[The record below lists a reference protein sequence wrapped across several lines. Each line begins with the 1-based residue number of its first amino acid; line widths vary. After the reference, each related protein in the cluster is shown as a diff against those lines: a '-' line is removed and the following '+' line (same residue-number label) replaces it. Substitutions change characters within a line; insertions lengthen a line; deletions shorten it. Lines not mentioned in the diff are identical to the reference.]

1 MNIAEAHRLKV
12 LETEVASFKRQVADL
27 TRRLD
32 DLSAAE
38 RARTDRENDTTLRL
52 KKSG

>member
-1 MNIAEAHRLKV
+1 MNIAEASRMRELTSRVDH
-12 LETEVASFKRQVADL
+12 LERQVADL

-32 DLSAAE
+32 DLSKAE
-38 RARTDRENDTTLRL
+38 RAKEDSTLRL

>member
-1 MNIAEAHRLKV
+1 MNIAEASRMRELLARV
-12 LETEVASFKRQVADL
+12 DSLERQVADL

-32 DLSAAE
+32 DMSKAE
-38 RARTDRENDTTLRL
+38 RAKDDSTLRL

>member
-1 MNIAEAHRLKV
+1 MNIAEAHRLKA
-12 LETEVASFKRQVADL
+12 LEAAVDTLKRQVADL

-32 DLSAAE
+32 DFSTAE
-38 RARTDRENDTTLRL
+38 RAKEDGTLRL

>member
-1 MNIAEAHRLKV
+1 MNIAEAHRLKA
-12 LETEVASFKRQVADL
+12 LEAEVASLTRQVADL

-32 DLSAAE
+32 DFSKAE
-38 RARTDRENDTTLRL
+38 RAKEDSTLRL

>member
-1 MNIAEAHRLKV
+1 MNIAEAHRLKA
-12 LETEVASFKRQVADL
+12 LESEVADLKRQVADL

-32 DLSAAE
+32 DFSKAE
-38 RARTDRENDTTLRL
+38 RAKDDSTLRL

>member
-1 MNIAEAHRLKV
+1 MNIAEASRMRELLARV
-12 LETEVASFKRQVADL
+12 DSLERQVADL

-32 DLSAAE
+32 DLSKAE
-38 RARTDRENDTTLRL
+38 RAKDDSTLRL

>member
-1 MNIAEAHRLKV
+1 MNIAEAARMRELVSRVDH
-12 LETEVASFKRQVADL
+12 LERQVADL

-32 DLSAAE
+32 DFSKAE
-38 RARTDRENDTTLRL
+38 RTKEDSTLRL

>member
-1 MNIAEAHRLKV
+1 MNIAEASRMRELLARV
-12 LETEVASFKRQVADL
+12 DSLERQVADL

-32 DLSAAE
+32 DVSKAE
-38 RARTDRENDTTLRL
+38 RAKDETLRL

>member
-1 MNIAEAHRLKV
+1 MNIAEASRMRELLARV
-12 LETEVASFKRQVADL
+12 DSLERQVADL

-32 DLSAAE
+32 DISKAE
-38 RARTDRENDTTLRL
+38 RAKEDSTLRL

>member
-1 MNIAEAHRLKV
+1 MNIAEAHRIKALAAEV
-12 LETEVASFKRQVADL
+12 ETLKRQVADL

-32 DLSAAE
+32 DFSKAE
-38 RARTDRENDTTLRL
+38 RAKDETLRL

>member
-1 MNIAEAHRLKV
+1 MNIAEASRMRELLARV
-12 LETEVASFKRQVADL
+12 DSLERQVADL

-32 DLSAAE
+32 DLSKAE
-38 RARTDRENDTTLRL
+38 RAKEDSTLRL

>member
-1 MNIAEAHRLKV
+1 MNIAEAHRLKA
-12 LETEVASFKRQVADL
+12 LESEVTSLKRQVADL

-32 DLSAAE
+32 DFSKAE
-38 RARTDRENDTTLRL
+38 RAKEDNTLRL

>member
-1 MNIAEAHRLKV
+1 MNIAEASRMRELTARV
-12 LETEVASFKRQVADL
+12 DSLERQVADL

-32 DLSAAE
+32 DLSKAE
-38 RARTDRENDTTLRL
+38 RAKEDSTLRL

>member
-1 MNIAEAHRLKV
+1 MNIAEAAAFRELRA
-12 LETEVASFKRQVADL
+12 EVEALKRQVADL

-32 DLSAAE
+32 DFSKAE
-38 RARTDRENDTTLRL
+38 RAKDDTLRL

>member
-1 MNIAEAHRLKV
+1 MNIAEASRMRELLARV
-12 LETEVASFKRQVADL
+12 DSLERQVADL

-32 DLSAAE
+32 DVSKAE
-38 RARTDRENDTTLRL
+38 RAKDDSTLRL